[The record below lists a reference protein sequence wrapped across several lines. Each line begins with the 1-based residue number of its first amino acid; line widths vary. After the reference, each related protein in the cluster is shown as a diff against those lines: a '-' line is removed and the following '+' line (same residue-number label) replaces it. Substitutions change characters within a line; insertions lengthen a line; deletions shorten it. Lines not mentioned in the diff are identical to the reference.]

1 MDNDNDVLL
10 LIPHL
15 VAGVPAVV
23 VQALVDTVGHASCQS
38 RTVLRSDQQTPDPR
52 DLFDEVLPAG
62 ALEVLDLVLHPIPAI
77 FYVFKS
83 GEFPGQS
90 IKGIS
95 SSLKKFMTDFALWQG
110 AEPWRK

>member
-23 VQALVDTVGHASCQS
+23 VQALLDTVGHASCQS
-38 RTVLRSDQQTPDPR
+38 RTVLRSDQQTPDLN
-52 DLFDEVLPAG
+52 DIIDEVLPAG

-77 FYVFKS
+77 FYGVQVW
-83 GEFPGQS
+83 GVPRP
-90 IKGIS
+90 
-95 SSLKKFMTDFALWQG
+95 LDQG
-110 AEPWRK
+110 DLLVPQEIHD